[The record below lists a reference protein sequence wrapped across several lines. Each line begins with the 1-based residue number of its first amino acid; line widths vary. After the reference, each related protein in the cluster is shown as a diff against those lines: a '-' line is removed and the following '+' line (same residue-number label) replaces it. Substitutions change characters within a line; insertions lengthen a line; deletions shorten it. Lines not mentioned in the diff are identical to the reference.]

1 MSMLGAHLQFIPCA
15 RGRDLTYLLPFP
27 LFLLYLLLPGLCR
40 ALSSQLYNSRSNS
53 PVEPMQASE
62 KSRAQL
68 QEILGKPIRE
78 LGLKLE
84 GSPIERFVHQL
95 YDELGRKGL
104 AKFRP
109 ACYLTD
115 EWGCPSGE
123 PVIGIPFYLANPD
136 LALLEKD
143 MNDLEDKREIMMYL
157 RHEAGHA
164 FNYAYKLYRTPEW
177 KELFGPF
184 RRRYLDNYRPVPFS
198 RNFVR
203 HLAGWY
209 AQKHPDEDFAETF
222 AVWLTP
228 RSGWRKR
235 YRGWGAMPKLRY
247 MNRVARELGQVDPVR
262 RRGYPDITVDEME
275 STVADFY
282 RQSVP
287 ETTPVGDLAL
297 DADLLDIFN
306 VSKRQKKTVRPALD
320 FVHQHRK
327 ALVDKVTYW
336 TGVQRPMVK
345 QLVDVIEKRI
355 GELGLRADTRREAE
369 HLAELT
375 VYTTTLA
382 TNYMTRG
389 KFVQP

>member
-1 MSMLGAHLQFIPCA
+1 VDLSFVAHSCGATAFYTRSA
-15 RGRDLTYLLPFP
+15 WVGY
-27 LFLLYLLLPGLCR
+27 LFLPELANFFRP
-40 ALSSQLYNSRSNS
+40 
-53 PVEPMQASE
+53 PFMEPTTE
-62 KSRAQL
+62 KPKANL

-95 YDELGRKGL
+95 YAELGRKGF

-123 PVIGIPFYLANPD
+123 PVIGIPFYLANPE
-136 LALLEKD
+136 LASLEKE
-143 MNDLEDKREIMMYL
+143 MNDLEDQREVMMYL

-164 FNYAYKLYRTPEW
+164 FNYAYKLYRSPEW
-177 KELFGPF
+177 KNLFGPF

-198 RNFVR
+198 RNYVR

-235 YRGWGAMPKLRY
+235 YRGWGAITKLRY
-247 MNRVARELGQVDPVR
+247 MDRIAHELGSVDPVR

-282 RQSVP
+282 QQSVP
-287 ETTPVGDLAL
+287 DAIPVVDLAL
-297 DADLLDIFN
+297 DSDLIDIFN
-306 VSKRQKKTVRPALD
+306 VSKRQKKTVRPAQEFLR
-320 FVHQHRK
+320 QHRK
-327 ALVDKVTYW
+327 TVVDKVTYW
-336 TGVQRPMVK
+336 TGVQRPLIK
-345 QLVDVIEKRI
+345 QLVEGIEKRV

-375 VYTTTLA
+375 VYATTLA
-382 TNYMTRG
+382 TNYMARG